1 MLSMMS
7 TPTKVSLAQE
17 VKLYTTPAE
26 RDLWD
31 SLAEIYSIII
41 TLDGLEKAYIKDSV
55 TETEYTELCTKLLK
69 QYASTLSDDSV
80 SKAFVDLETFKREWD
95 VRLPISSSTIDFDCD
110 STRW

>member
-1 MLSMMS
+1 MMS
-7 TPTKVSLAQE
+7 TPTKISLSQE

-69 QYASTLSDDSV
+69 QYASTLSDESV

-95 VRLPISSSTIDFDCD
+95 VRLPNFRCVLGFGFYSVP
-110 STRW
+110 W